1 MSGPE
6 RFKVPVGIFIMLR
19 QDDKVLLQLRQNCS
33 FSGHWGFVG
42 GHLHGKKAIF
52 KINSGISFYEDIL
65 FTGESTGRISYE
77 SKREKGRW
85 HDKFISLMG
94 KKKHSANYAPSTM
107 NMRHNFGDI
116 P

>member
-42 GHLHGKKAIF
+42 GHLDGKKAIF

-65 FTGESTGRISYE
+65 FTGGSTGRISYE
-77 SKREKGRW
+77 SKGEKGR
-85 HDKFISLMG
+85 
-94 KKKHSANYAPSTM
+94 
-107 NMRHNFGDI
+107 
-116 P
+116 